1 MTNPRSFCACTG
13 DCEGPRGCPAAGVKP
28 YYEAEDDSL
37 YDLIAARN
45 SMKAE
50 FDALVKRVTGATLIR
65 CDGVDPLDPN
75 DYFSE
80 PEIAYMPR
88 DYGSPDRA
96 TTPNMTNH
104 RTVEWRDAPSRG

>member
-1 MTNPRSFCACTG
+1 M
-13 DCEGPRGCPAAGVKP
+13 KP

-50 FDALVKRVTGATLIR
+50 FDALVKRVAGTTLIR
-65 CDGVDPLDPN
+65 RGGVDPFDPN